1 MEKIYSR
8 YYYPIEFYNPHVHL
22 ECNYNTLGLNEA
34 EINALKEE
42 EYKNKFIQL
51 KELRQ
56 KEYSKRFNKSAILYE
71 EEQKIKNKE
80 EQYIKKMEKKEKL
93 IKKQNYNKAVYQ
105 KNMKPFI
112 KEKEQKEK
120 QKTKTLT
127 KNNKSESPNKKKIQT
142 INNQFK
148 KQNFEENDFI
158 SQDKNYINKNNDS
171 NDFEAKKIL
180 DDLNNKQSTNENTI
194 TNKNIGSLK
203 KNFELDNNV
212 IDLRM
217 NLENQLLEE
226 IRNKN
231 NNLNNCP
238 MPDEVNDKI
247 RTIKRFRNY
256 GYFPNQT
263 QFEEE
268 KKKKPQ
274 KSKKFSSE
282 FERRRFIKALKNII
296 TERLGEHNIYIQN
309 ICSCGNLH
317 KQLTALVEKGNL
329 TVYGLTE
336 VECANNCIFYKNKA
350 AYLKNINDIL
360 NSIKD
365 LSYDNFHNNYKE
377 QK

>member
-8 YYYPIEFYNPHVHL
+8 YYYPIEFYNPHVHF

-56 KEYSKRFNKSAILYE
+56 KEYSKRFNKSAILYQ

-112 KEKEQKEK
+112 KEKDQKEN
-120 QKTKTLT
+120 QKAKTLA

-158 SQDKNYINKNNDS
+158 SEDKNYINKNNDS

-203 KNFELDNNV
+203 KNFELDDNV

-231 NNLNNCP
+231 NNLNNSP

-263 QFEEE
+263 QLEEE

-317 KQLTALVEKGNL
+317 KQLNALVEKGNL
-329 TVYGLTE
+329 TVYALTE

-350 AYLKNINDIL
+350 AYLKNINDVL